1 MPSMKDVASMA
12 GVSISTVSRVI
23 NQTIP
28 VDEQTRSKVLDAIET
43 LNYRPNLLAKGLRV
57 KSGQLIGLILPE
69 IRLHAFVQII
79 NSVEEYVVNRGFSLI
94 IGNTHNDPDIEE
106 KLLDNL
112 LRRNVDGI
120 IFSRLSDESRVLN
133 LIKKSRVKVVAID
146 RELDVQDVPHV
157 ILDNY
162 GAGVMAANHLISLG
176 HKNIACITGPLNIK
190 LCRERLAGFSDTIKK
205 EHLPFEDSQIYEGRF
220 DFDSGFNGAE
230 YFLSQ
235 NSGITAFWA
244 QNDLMAIGAL
254 KTLKT
259 HLLNVPDEIAIM
271 GMDNLEISRMV
282 APALTTIM
290 QPFDEMSKKA
300 VEILFDGESESEPQ
314 RIILQPGLIVRDSTV
329 LKESRI

>member
-1 MPSMKDVASMA
+1 MA
-12 GVSISTVSRVI
+12 GVSISMVSRVI

-205 EHLPFEDSQIYEGRF
+205 EHLPFEDNQIYEGRF

>member
-205 EHLPFEDSQIYEGRF
+205 EHLPFEDNQIYEGRF

-230 YFLSQ
+230 HFLSQ

>member
-1 MPSMKDVASMA
+1 MKDVASMA
-12 GVSISTVSRVI
+12 GVSTSTVSRVI

-28 VDEQTRSKVLDAIET
+28 VDKQTRSKVLDAIES

-69 IRLHAFVQII
+69 IRMHAFVQII

-146 RELDVQDVPHV
+146 RELDVKDVPHV

-162 GAGVMAANHLISLG
+162 GAGVTAARHLISLG
-176 HKNIACITGPLNIK
+176 HKKMACITGPLNIK
-190 LCRERLAGFSDTIKK
+190 LCRERLAGFSDTIKD
-205 EHLPFEDSQIYEGRF
+205 EHLQLEDNQIYEGRF
-220 DFDSGFNGAE
+220 DFDSGFKGAE
-230 YFLSQ
+230 HLLSQ
-235 NSGITAFWA
+235 HSDISALWA

-254 KTLKT
+254 KALKIHS
-259 HLLNVPDEIAIM
+259 HLVPEEIALM

-282 APALTTIM
+282 SPALTTIM

-300 VEILFDGESESEPQ
+300 VEILFSKENKAGQQ
-314 RIILQPGLIVRDSTV
+314 RIILKPGLVVRDSTV
-329 LKESRI
+329 LNSSKT